1 MSKQL
6 NAAQARRNRID
17 GYARQAEA
25 ARKSGNYGGLQA
37 SCQRWTE
44 EQPGSAEAWRC
55 YGLALHQNGAG
66 RDALPALRQALKL
79 EPNDAQV
86 EAAILRTL
94 RP

>member
-1 MSKQL
+1 MEKQA
-6 NAAQARRNRID
+6 NAAHARRVRID

-25 ARKSGNYGGLQA
+25 ARRSGNYGGLQSA
-37 SCQRWTE
+37 CQQWTQ

-55 YGLALHQNGAG
+55 YGLAQHQNGAG
-66 RDALPALRQALKL
+66 REALPALRQALKL
-79 EPNDAQV
+79 EPNDSQV